1 MPCCEHGAPPGSL
14 SASGK
19 RGTPSTRTAPPAY
32 DVPGETRGQL
42 PMRATTVNHEGRT
55 EVTILAR
62 LLGMEEGT
70 LPSRMA
76 RFIL

>member
-1 MPCCEHGAPPGSL
+1 
-14 SASGK
+14 
-19 RGTPSTRTAPPAY
+19 
-32 DVPGETRGQL
+32 
-42 PMRATTVNHEGRT
+42 MRATTVNHEGRT